1 MPGAG
6 READDVALLER
17 FDLTGRVAV
26 VTGGTK
32 GLGRAAADGLAEA
45 GAVVVVTSR
54 HEDEAAAT
62 ALELTAAWGLE
73 ATGLGAD
80 QASREDNDRVV
91 EQVMQRHGRLDIL
104 VNNAGINIREP
115 LVELQ
120 DEHWEQVIGVNM
132 TGLMQLTRA
141 AVRPMIAAGYGRI
154 VNIGSV
160 LSTVGGLRRNAY
172 AASKGAVL
180 QLTRCWDLELAEHGI
195 TCNCICPGPFQT
207 PLNKEWMSNPETADP
222 VRLQTAVKR
231 FAEPIEIA
239 GAVLLLA
246 SDAGSFMTGS
256 AVYVDG
262 GLTCN

>member
-1 MPGAG
+1 MS
-6 READDVALLER
+6 LLQR
-17 FDLTGRVAV
+17 FDLRGRVAI

-45 GAVVVVTSR
+45 GANVVLTSR
-54 HEDEAAAT
+54 HGDEAEAAA
-62 ALELTAAWGLE
+62 AELTAAYGRAATGLE
-73 ATGLGAD
+73 AD
-80 QASREDNDRVV
+80 QALLADNNRIV
-91 EQVMQRHGRLDIL
+91 ETVLARHGRLDIL

-115 LVELQ
+115 LVELE
-120 DEHWEQVIGVNM
+120 DDHWQQVMDVNL

-141 AVRPMIAAGYGRI
+141 AVKPMIEAGYGRI

-180 QLTRCWDLELAEHGI
+180 QLTRCWALELAEHGI

-207 PLNKEWMSNPETADP
+207 PLNVPWMSNPETAEP
-222 VRLQTAVKR
+222 VRQQTALKR
-231 FAEPIEIA
+231 FADPVELA

>member
-1 MPGAG
+1 MS
-6 READDVALLER
+6 LLKR
-17 FDLTGRVAV
+17 FDLTDRVAI

-32 GLGRAAADGLAEA
+32 GLGQAAAAGLAEA
-45 GAVVVVTSR
+45 GATVAVTSR
-54 HEDEAAAT
+54 HGDEAT
-62 ALELTAAWGLE
+62 AVADELTATFGHPAAGIE
-73 ATGLGAD
+73 AD
-80 QASREDNDRVV
+80 QAVPADNERIVQTV
-91 EQVMQRHGRLDIL
+91 LAQYGRLDIL

-120 DEHWEQVIGVNM
+120 DEHWDAVMAVNL

-141 AVRPMIAAGYGRI
+141 AVKPMIEAGYGRI

-180 QLTRCWDLELAEHGI
+180 QLTRCWALELAEHGI

-207 PLNKEWMSNPETADP
+207 PLNVPWMSNPETAEP
-222 VRLQTAVKR
+222 VRQQTALKR
-231 FAEPIEIA
+231 FADPVELA